1 MSGQGSNA
9 MIISSTVFW
18 QVELDSIEQGF
29 KLRFAACHAPQLKP
43 KISSGVLV
51 ATDDHTPA

>member
-29 KLRFAACHAPQLKP
+29 KLGFAACHAPQLKP
-43 KISSGVLV
+43 KISR
-51 ATDDHTPA
+51 